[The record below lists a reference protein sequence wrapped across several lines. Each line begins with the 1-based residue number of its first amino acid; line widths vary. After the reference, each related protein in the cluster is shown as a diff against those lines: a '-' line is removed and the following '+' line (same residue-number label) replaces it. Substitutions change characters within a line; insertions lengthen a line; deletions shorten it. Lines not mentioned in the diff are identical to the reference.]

1 MFGLEIH
8 IDSGEGDHEGDRWTS
23 KVLAFSGRY
32 WHLHRPQLFWNS
44 ASQPQKLIGCS
55 FDS

>member
-8 IDSGEGDHEGDRWTS
+8 IDSGKGDHEGDRWTS

-32 WHLHRPQLFWNS
+32 WHLHRPQVLEFCGNGVRM
-44 ASQPQKLIGCS
+44 KGCS
-55 FDS
+55 NAIT